1 MIYHLKGVWQM
12 NRNKKVELSEEMI
25 EDIDYLIDTMLVKID
40 ISIWKYQFEEENLA
54 STPYNPKDKIRL

>member
-1 MIYHLKGVWQM
+1 M

-25 EDIDYLIDTMLVKID
+25 EDIDYLINTMLVEID